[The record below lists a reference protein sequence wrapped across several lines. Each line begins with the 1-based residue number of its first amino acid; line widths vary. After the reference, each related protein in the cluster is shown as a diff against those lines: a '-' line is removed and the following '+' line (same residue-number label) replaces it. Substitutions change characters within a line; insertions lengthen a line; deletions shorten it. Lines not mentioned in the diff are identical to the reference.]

1 MARLFVFGQ
10 PTLHGLDGVADTD
23 GVWLELPREPVF
35 FGRTAPYAPGERRVQ
50 LAFNFVARRHFV
62 IEPVDDGWQLRDL
75 GSSGGT
81 WVNRQRATPAVRLN
95 DGDVI
100 NLKQRI
106 GIFRNENGGGR

>member
-10 PTLHGLDGVADTD
+10 PTLHGLQGVTDTH

-35 FGRTAPYAPGERRVQ
+35 FGRTAPYEPGERRVQ

-81 WVNRQRATPAVRLN
+81 WVNRQRAAPAVRLKA
-95 DGDVI
+95 GDVI
-100 NLKQRI
+100 DLAQRI
-106 GIFRNENGGGR
+106 AIFRDDDGGER